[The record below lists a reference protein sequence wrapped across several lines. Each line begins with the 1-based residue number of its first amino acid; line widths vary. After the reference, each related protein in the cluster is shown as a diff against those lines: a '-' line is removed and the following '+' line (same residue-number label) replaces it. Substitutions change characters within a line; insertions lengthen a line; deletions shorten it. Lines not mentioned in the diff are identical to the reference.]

1 MEVEITGKRKKGRPR
16 KSRKECIKK
25 DLEWYGLRRKD
36 AYNQRNGASKL
47 EQKLLTPASQDKGI
61 KTDVVTVVVYLN
73 EKLNFYDHIL
83 VRNAQ
88 INARNKFRYKAKSKL
103 PQESLITIFT
113 IVTSRVLRRI
123 SQIYRMV

>member
-25 DLEWYGLRRKD
+25 DLEWNGLRRKD
-36 AYNQRNGASKL
+36 AYKQRNGASKL

-61 KTDVVTVVVYLN
+61 KTDVVIVVVYLN

-88 INARNKFRYKAKSKL
+88 INAMNKFRYKAKSKL